1 MRFDIDLDVFLSEVF
16 QLRDALNELG
26 KVVSDEGLTT
36 IILHALPEDM
46 YSTVK
51 VQSTS
56 DPDLWLE
63 EIVSMTK
70 SIFIN
75 HSERL

>member
-1 MRFDIDLDVFLSEVF
+1 MRSDIDLDVFLSEVF

-26 KVVSDEGLTT
+26 EVVSNEGLTT
-36 IILHALPEDM
+36 IIIDALPEEM
-46 YSTVK
+46 YFTVK

-75 HSERL
+75 HS